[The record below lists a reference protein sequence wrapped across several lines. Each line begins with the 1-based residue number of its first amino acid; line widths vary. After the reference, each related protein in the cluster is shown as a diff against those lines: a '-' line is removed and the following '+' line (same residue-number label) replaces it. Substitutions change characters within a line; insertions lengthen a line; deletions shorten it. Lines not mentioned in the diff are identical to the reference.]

1 MTLNKRQTDSI
12 GQMVNEYH
20 DLQAE
25 IAELDSRLVQIKEE
39 IMQTMEKHELET
51 LVIGEEN
58 ADETR
63 VTIVRPTTLKINEAG
78 LEKALSPAQW
88 KLITKK
94 VVDKKALEDAV
105 VRGKIDPTVVAD
117 NSNEVASKPYLRI
130 TG

>member
-1 MTLNKRQTDSI
+1 MNTKQIESIERLLEEYHQIADDMASLDERLNKVKKT
-12 GQMVNEYH
+12 
-20 DLQAE
+20 L
-25 IAELDSRLVQIKEE
+25 
-39 IMQTMEKHELET
+39 MEKLESAELET
-51 LVIGEEN
+51 LTVGEEGS
-58 ADETR
+58 EIK
-63 VTIVRPTTLKINEAG
+63 VTIVRPTTLKLNEAG
-78 LEKALSPAQW
+78 LEKELSPAQW

>member
-1 MTLNKRQTDSI
+1 MNTKQIESIERLLEEHHAIADEMTL
-12 GQMVNEYH
+12 
-20 DLQAE
+20 
-25 IAELDSRLVQIKEE
+25 LDERLTKVKK
-39 IMQTMEKHELET
+39 TLMEKLESAELET
-51 LVIGEEN
+51 LTVGEEGS
-58 ADETR
+58 EIK
-63 VTIVRPTTLKINEAG
+63 VTIVRPTTLKLNEAG
-78 LEKALSPAQW
+78 LEKDLSSAQW

>member
-1 MTLNKRQTDSI
+1 MNTKQIESIERLLEEHHLISDEMTL
-12 GQMVNEYH
+12 
-20 DLQAE
+20 
-25 IAELDSRLVQIKEE
+25 LDERLTKVKK
-39 IMQTMEKHELET
+39 TLMEKLESAELET
-51 LVIGEEN
+51 LTVGEEGS
-58 ADETR
+58 EIK
-63 VTIVRPTTLKINEAG
+63 VTIVRPTTLKLNEAG
-78 LEKALSPAQW
+78 LEKELSAAQW